1 MQYITPLRFF
11 LLCKVVYSASQQS
24 TEEEEGLTSIQAIVA
39 YGLIAVPLSI
49 LCICAAYKRFS
60 GKDRP
65 SSSATQTPGGIS
77 CPQTPKSAHPQ
88 TPTLLGSRRAA
99 SFNEKKEKD
108 LESGDLEEID
118 LDDSSIS
125 IHRLM
130 HSQAEPG
137 KAFGS
142 KEPHEVAADLDN
154 TYLASETSET
164 SINANKIFL
173 EPEKTT
179 ETFSIDDEGRVNV
192 TQGSI
197 DG

>member
-60 GKDRP
+60 GNDRR
-65 SSSATQTPGGIS
+65 SSSG
-77 CPQTPKSAHPQ
+77 PQTPKSAEPQ
-88 TPTLLGSRRAA
+88 TPTLLASRRAV
-99 SFNEKKEKD
+99 SFNEKKERD
-108 LESGDLEEID
+108 LESGRSTGAISQGHDPQEVD
-118 LDDSSIS
+118 LDDFLLAQCI
-125 IHRLM
+125 
-130 HSQAEPG
+130 HSQ
-137 KAFGS
+137 AFGS
-142 KEPHEVAADLDN
+142 KESHAVAGPVDN
-154 TYLASETSET
+154 GNLTSETSET
-164 SINANKIFL
+164 
-173 EPEKTT
+173 
-179 ETFSIDDEGRVNV
+179 FSVDEEGRVNV